1 MSATPPLVSVLLPV
15 RDAAPTL
22 ERCLTSL
29 AAQTLRAHEVVAVED
44 GSTDGSGDVLEAWA
58 ARDPRLT
65 VRRTPARGL
74 VSALNTAAQAAR
86 GNLLA
91 RMDADDVCH
100 PERLARQCSRFRA
113 AGDVHVLGTCVELR
127 RADGPITDGLLGYVA
142 WQNGLLTHDDIVR
155 DLWVE
160 SPLAHPS
167 VMMPAAVLRDLGGY
181 RDFDGPEDY
190 DLWLR
195 AERAGL
201 RFAKLGDALLEW
213 WDSPG
218 RLTRTGPRYADDRFF
233 ALKLDSLESRHLGGG
248 RAVVIWGSGP
258 IGKRWSRALRARG
271 HEVSA
276 FVEVSPRKVGTHL
289 HGAPVVNVAEAARFA
304 DALHL
309 AAVGQRGRRPAIRAA
324 AAALGLEDGR
334 SLIAVA

>member
-1 MSATPPLVSVLLPV
+1 MTAPLVSVLLPV

-22 ERCLTSL
+22 PRCLESL
-29 AAQTLRAHEVVAVED
+29 AAQTLRAHEVVAIDD

-65 VRRTPARGL
+65 VRHTPARGL
-74 VSALNTAAQAAR
+74 VSALNAAAGAAR

-100 PERLARQCSRFRA
+100 PERLARQWTRLQ
-113 AGDVHVLGTCVELR
+113 AGTDVHVLGTCVELR
-127 RADGPITDGLLGYVA
+127 RGDGPITDGLRDYVA
-142 WQNGLLTHDDIVR
+142 WQNGLLTHDDIVH

-160 SPLAHPS
+160 SPLVHPT

-201 RFAKLGDALLEW
+201 RFGKLGETLLEW
-213 WDSPG
+213 WDSPE
-218 RLTRTGPRYADDRFF
+218 RLTRTGHRYADERFF
-233 ALKLDSLESRHLGGG
+233 ALKLEALESRHLGGG

-258 IGKRWSRALRARG
+258 IGKRWARALRARG

-276 FVEVSPRKVGTHL
+276 FVEVHPRKVGTRL
-289 HGAPVVNVAEAARFA
+289 HGAPVVEVAEAGRFA
-304 DALHL
+304 AALHL
-309 AAVGQRGRRPAIRAA
+309 AAVGQPGRRPAIRAA
-324 AAALGLEDGR
+324 ASSLGLEDGR